1 MNKKCPTLE
10 SKNLNVNP
18 KKKINEREISRKE
31 KRLKRENKSHKSS
44 TSIKYNTNN
53 NKSNESDFENI
64 YKTILNGSSLKN
76 LKINENN
83 QIKKK

>member
-1 MNKKCPTLE
+1 MNKKCSFET
-10 SKNLNVNP
+10 KNININP
-18 KKKINEREISRKE
+18 NKKMNERAMSKKE
-31 KRLKRENKSHKSS
+31 KRLKLENKIHKSS
-44 TSIKYNTNN
+44 KNIKLNTNN
-53 NKSNESDFENI
+53 NKSNESGFEYI

>member
-1 MNKKCPTLE
+1 MSNIRKQKFKCK
-10 SKNLNVNP
+10 S